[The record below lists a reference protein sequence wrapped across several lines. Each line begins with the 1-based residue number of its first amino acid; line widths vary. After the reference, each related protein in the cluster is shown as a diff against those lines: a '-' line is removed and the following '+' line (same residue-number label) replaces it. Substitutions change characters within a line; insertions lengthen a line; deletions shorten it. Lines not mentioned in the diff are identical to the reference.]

1 MSRLIIAVIAVF
13 LAVPA
18 MAEQPSFNYIQAGYQ
33 EVNLDAGGGFD
44 VDGDGFG
51 LGGSVEFAD
60 SFFGFVSY
68 SDIGFD
74 FSVDLTQIQVG
85 LGWQMPLGENTSFF
99 ATAAYVEAEV
109 SATGF
114 GSEDESG
121 YGLGIGIRSNVSEL
135 IELFAGINHVDF
147 GDGDST
153 GFGGGIFFNITEAFA
168 LGLSASTDDD
178 VTSWGANVRY
188 YFGD

>member
-1 MSRLIIAVIAVF
+1 MSRLVIAIIAVF
-13 LAVPA
+13 LAAPA
-18 MAEQPSFNYIQAGYQ
+18 MAERPSFNYIQAGYQ
-33 EVNLDAGGGFD
+33 EVNLDVGGGFD

-74 FSVDLTQIQVG
+74 FSIDLTQIQVG
-85 LGWQMPLGENTSFF
+85 LGWQTPVAENTSFF

-109 SATGF
+109 GAPGF

-121 YGLGIGIRSNVSEL
+121 YGLGIGIRSNVTDL
-135 IELFAGINHVDF
+135 IELFGGISFVDL

-153 GFGGGIFFNITEAFA
+153 AFGGGIFFNITEAFA

-178 VTSWGANVRY
+178 VTSWGANVRF

>member
-1 MSRLIIAVIAVF
+1 MSRLIIAIFAVF

-18 MAEQPSFNYIQAGYQ
+18 IAERPSFNYVQAGYQ
-33 EVNLDAGGGFD
+33 EVDLDVGGGFD

-51 LGGSVEFAD
+51 IGGSVEFAD
-60 SFFGFVSY
+60 SFFGFVGY

-85 LGWQMPLGENTSFF
+85 VGWQMPMSDNTSFF
-99 ATAAYVEAEV
+99 ATAAYVEAEID
-109 SATGF
+109 APGF
-114 GSEDESG
+114 RSEDESG
-121 YGLGIGIRSNVSEL
+121 YGLGIGIRSNVSDL
-135 IELFAGINHVDF
+135 IELFGSIAFVDL

-153 GFGGGIFFNITEAFA
+153 AFGGGIFFNITEAFA
-168 LGLSASTDDD
+168 LGLGASTDDD
-178 VTSWGANVRY
+178 ATSWGANVRF